1 MKVNKVV
8 LQNDQLQQVAIDL
21 TQDTVTTSDVAR
33 GKIFHLPNGETAEGT
48 LIVASNIEYY
58 KFQDLERIVLSG
70 GTLATDLEYE
80 EAEVYLQQVYK
91 NIMEGSN
98 G

>member
-8 LQNDQLQQVAIDL
+8 LQNDQLQQVAVDL

-48 LIVASNIEYY
+48 LIEPSNIEYY
-58 KFQDLERIVLSG
+58 KFQDLEKNIMEG
-70 GTLATDLEYE
+70 GIMATDLEYE
-80 EAEVYLQQVYK
+80 EAEIRLQKIYK